1 MTKKF
6 NDLYE
11 SILGDLAASAT
22 LMPVGPITV
31 SQEPVDGEI
40 EDCEGDCE
48 EDLDDEIT
56 ETEIA
61 SKIITHIK
69 KLRKQIGEDT
79 YYRARQIQD
88 LAEKL
93 LEMHPEIEV
102 VEPVGESHIFKPSS
116 SEIEEM
122 KQDYKKLMIALQ
134 NLPVG
139 NDPTDEIGRARM
151 LIQNKLQHIKQSIGM

>member
-11 SILGDLAASAT
+11 SILGNLAASAT
-22 LMPVGPITV
+22 LTPVGPITV

-93 LEMHPEIEV
+93 LEMHPQIEV
-102 VEPVGESHIFKPSS
+102 VEPIKESMS
-116 SEIEEM
+116 
-122 KQDYKKLMIALQ
+122 
-134 NLPVG
+134 G
-139 NDPTDEIGRARM
+139 
-151 LIQNKLQHIKQSIGM
+151 